1 MENIECWLITESV
14 GLLHGTY
21 KNELV
26 VRHNRLWVW
35 YKSDSGTEWTLQ
47 NPNMIVVDEEL

>member
-26 VRHNRLWVW
+26 IRHNRLWVW